1 MSDVPSFTAIVL
13 AAGQGTRM
21 KSDVPKVLHRLAGR
35 ALVEFSVRAAFEAGA
50 EKVVLVTSGHRDL
63 QALAARAFAG
73 KQVELAVQDPPR
85 GTGDA
90 ARVGLEHV
98 ESERVLVF
106 YGDTPLVT
114 ASELSLVLAA
124 ASGADLALVSAELD
138 DPSGYGR
145 ILRAPGGDV
154 SEIREQRDLR
164 SDAERHVREVN
175 AGIYAAPTDTLRRAL
190 ADVRPDNAQGEFYL
204 TDTVAIV
211 ARTGRVA
218 AVLGPADTLVG
229 VNDREQLRAA
239 EETLFS
245 RIRTRL
251 GRSGVSVQG
260 DCRVDDTVRVAP
272 DATLGPAVR
281 LRGTSSVGAGALLDV
296 GVVVTDSEI
305 GARAIIKPYSVV
317 TQSRVGEAAEIGP
330 FAHLR
335 PESEIEAEA
344 HIGNFVETK
353 KTRVR
358 RGAKANHLAYL
369 GDGDVGER
377 ANIGAGT
384 IFCNY
389 DGYQKH
395 RTVIGE
401 GAFVGSDSQL
411 VAPVTVGKGAY
422 VGTGTTVTEDV
433 PDEALAIGRARQTN
447 KPGYA
452 ASLKARL
459 AEAARAAKAAKK

>member
-1 MSDVPSFTAIVL
+1 MSDFTAIVL

-21 KSDVPKVLHRLAGR
+21 KSAVPKVLHRLAGR
-35 ALVEFSVRAAFEAGA
+35 ALVEFSVRAALEAGA
-50 EKVVLVTSGHRDL
+50 SRVVLVTSGNPHIE
-63 QALAARAFAG
+63 ALVKRAFEG
-73 KQVELAVQDPPR
+73 KPVVLAVQDPPR

-90 ARVGLEHV
+90 ARVGIEHV
-98 ESERVLVF
+98 ETERVLVF

-114 ASELSLVLAA
+114 AAELVLVLT
-124 ASGADLALVSAELD
+124 ASKGAELALVCAELA
-138 DPSGYGR
+138 DPRGYGR
-145 ILRAPGGDV
+145 VLRDENGAV
-154 SEIREQRDLR
+154 TEIREERDLGT
-164 SDAERHVREVN
+164 DDERAVREVN
-175 AGIYAAPTDTLRRAL
+175 AGIYAATTDVLRSVIDEL
-190 ADVRPDNAQGEFYL
+190 EPNNVQGEFYL
-204 TDTVAIV
+204 TDAVSILS
-211 ARTGRVA
+211 RTGGRVV
-218 AVLGPADTLVG
+218 AVRGPADTLVG
-229 VNDREQLRAA
+229 VNDREQLCAA
-239 EETLFS
+239 EEALFS
-245 RIRTRL
+245 RIRGRL
-251 GRSGVSVQG
+251 GREGASVHG
-260 DCRVDDTVRVAP
+260 DARIDDTVLVAP
-272 DATLGPAVR
+272 DAAIGPAVR
-281 LRGTSSVGAGALLDV
+281 LRGNSSVGAGALVDV
-296 GVVVTDSEI
+296 GAVVTDSDI
-305 GARAIIKPYSVV
+305 AARAIIKPYSVI
-317 TQSRVGEAAEIGP
+317 TSSRVGEGAEIGP

-335 PESEIEAEA
+335 PGSDIEAEA

-369 GDGDVGER
+369 GDGDIGER

-395 RTVIGE
+395 KTTIGE

-452 ASLKARL
+452 TELKSRL
-459 AEAARAAKAAKK
+459 AEAARAAKGGKK

>member
-1 MSDVPSFTAIVL
+1 MSDFSAIVL

-21 KSDVPKVLHRLAGR
+21 KSALPKVLHPLAGR
-35 ALVEFSVRAAFEAGA
+35 ALVEFSVRAALDAGA
-50 EKVVLVTSGHRDL
+50 ACVVLVTSGHAEID
-63 QALAARAFAG
+63 ALVERTFAG
-73 KQVELAVQDPPR
+73 KPVVLAVQDPPR

-98 ESERVLVF
+98 VTERVLVF
-106 YGDTPLVT
+106 CGDTPLVT
-114 ASELSLVLAA
+114 ASELALVLDAA
-124 ASGADLALVSAELD
+124 NAADLALLYAELD
-138 DPSGYGR
+138 DPTGYGR
-145 ILRAPGGDV
+145 ILRAANGDV
-154 SEIREQRDLR
+154 LEIREQRDLR
-164 SDAERHVREVN
+164 SDDERRVHQVN
-175 AGIYAAPTDTLRRAL
+175 AGIYATSSERLRRAL
-190 ADVRPDNAQGEFYL
+190 SEVRPDNAQGEFYL

-218 AVLGPADTLVG
+218 GVLGPADALVG

-239 EETLFS
+239 EETLFA
-245 RIRTRL
+245 RIRARL
-251 GRSGVSVQG
+251 GRAGVSVHG
-260 DCRVDDTVRVAP
+260 DARIDDTVLVAAG
-272 DATLGPAVR
+272 ATIGPAVR
-281 LRGTSSVGAGALLDV
+281 LRGKSSVGAGALLDV
-296 GVVVTDSEI
+296 GAVVTDSQI
-305 GARAIIKPYSVV
+305 GAGAIVKPYSVV
-317 TQSRVGEAAEIGP
+317 TQSRVGESAEIGP

-335 PESEIEAEA
+335 PESDIEAEA

-369 GDGDVGER
+369 GDGDIGER

-395 RTVIGE
+395 RTTIGE
-401 GAFVGSDSQL
+401 GAFVGSDSQI
-411 VAPVTVGKGAY
+411 VAPVTIGKGAY

-433 PDEALAIGRARQTN
+433 PDDALAIGRVRQAN

-452 ASLKARL
+452 ATLKNRL

>member
-1 MSDVPSFTAIVL
+1 MYDFTAIVL

-21 KSDVPKVLHRLAGR
+21 KSAVPKVLHRLAGR
-35 ALVEFSVRAAFEAGA
+35 ALVEFSVRTAFEAGA
-50 EKVVLVTSGHRDL
+50 AKVVLVTSG
-63 QALAARAFAG
+63 QAEIEAMVSRAFAG
-73 KQVELAVQDPPR
+73 KPVVFAVQDPPR

-90 ARVGLEHV
+90 ARIGLEHV
-98 ESERVLVF
+98 DTERVVVF

-114 ASELSLVLAA
+114 ATELALVLGAGE
-124 ASGADLALVSAELD
+124 SADLALVSAKLD

-145 ILRAPGGDV
+145 ILRAANGDV
-154 SEIREQRDLR
+154 LEIREQRDLR
-164 SDAERHVREVN
+164 NDDERRVREVN
-175 AGIYAAPTDTLRRAL
+175 AGIYAARTERLGRAL
-190 ADVRPDNAQGEFYL
+190 AEVRPNNAQGEFYL

-211 ARTGRVA
+211 AAGGRVA
-218 AVLGPADTLVG
+218 AVGGPADALVG

-239 EETLFS
+239 EEMLFS
-245 RIRTRL
+245 RIRARL
-251 GRSGVSVQG
+251 GQSGVSVHG
-260 DCRVDDTVRVAP
+260 DARIDDTVLVTP
-272 DATLGPAVR
+272 DATIGPGVR
-281 LRGTSSVGAGALLDV
+281 LRGKSSVGAGAVIDV
-296 GVVVTDSEI
+296 GSVVTDSEI
-305 GARAIIKPYSVV
+305 GARANVKPYSVI

-335 PESEIEAEA
+335 PESDVEAEA

-369 GDGDVGER
+369 GDADIGER
-377 ANIGAGT
+377 ANVGAGT

-389 DGYQKH
+389 DGFQKH

-401 GAFVGSDSQL
+401 DAFIGSDSQL
-411 VAPVTVGKGAY
+411 VAPVTIGRGAF

-447 KPGYA
+447 KEGYA
-452 ASLKARL
+452 RKLKDRL
-459 AEAARAAKAAKK
+459 AEAARAAKGAKR

>member
-1 MSDVPSFTAIVL
+1 MADFTAVVL

-21 KSDVPKVLHRLAGR
+21 KSAVPKVLHRLAGR

-50 EKVVLVTSGHRDL
+50 VRVVLVTSGHPDID
-63 QALAARAFAG
+63 ALVARTFAG
-73 KQVELAVQDPPR
+73 QPVVLSVQNPPR

-98 ESERVLVF
+98 ETERVLVF
-106 YGDTPLVT
+106 CGDTPLVT
-114 ASELSLVLAA
+114 AAELALVLGAA
-124 ASGADLALVSAELD
+124 NDADLALVSAELD
-138 DPSGYGR
+138 DPRGYGR
-145 ILRAPGGDV
+145 VLRAASGEV
-154 SEIREQRDLR
+154 SEIREHRDLR
-164 SDAERHVREVN
+164 SDDERRVREVN
-175 AGIYAAPTDTLRRAL
+175 AGIYAAASETLRRAL
-190 ADVRPDNAQGEFYL
+190 AEVRPNNAQGEYYL

-211 ARTGRVA
+211 ARSGRVLA
-218 AVLGPADTLVG
+218 IRGPADTLVG

-239 EETLFS
+239 EETLFA
-245 RIRTRL
+245 RIRARL
-251 GRSGVSVQG
+251 GQSGVSIQG
-260 DCRVDDTVRVAP
+260 DARIDDTVLVAP

-281 LRGTSSVGAGALLDV
+281 LRGKSTVGAGAFIDV

-305 GARAIIKPYSVV
+305 GARAIVKPYSVV
-317 TQSRVGEAAEIGP
+317 TQSRVGESAEIGP

-335 PESEIEAEA
+335 PESDIEAEA

-369 GDGDVGER
+369 GDGDIGER

-395 RTVIGE
+395 QTIIGE

-411 VAPVTVGKGAY
+411 VAPVTIGKGAY

-433 PDEALAIGRARQTN
+433 PDEA
-447 KPGYA
+447 
-452 ASLKARL
+452 
-459 AEAARAAKAAKK
+459 

>member
-1 MSDVPSFTAIVL
+1 MSDIPSFTAIVL

-50 EKVVLVTSGHRDL
+50 EKVVLVTSGRPEL
-63 QALAARAFAG
+63 ETLATRAFAG
-73 KQVELAVQDPPR
+73 KSIALAVQDPPR

-98 ESERVLVF
+98 VTERVLVF

-114 ASELSLVLAA
+114 ANELALVLGAA
-124 ASGADLALVSAELD
+124 NDADLALVSAELD

-145 ILRAPGGDV
+145 ILRGDGGAV
-154 SEIREQRDLR
+154 LEIREQRDLQT
-164 SDAERHVREVN
+164 DAERRVREVN
-175 AGIYAAPTDTLRRAL
+175 AGIYAARTSVLRRAL
-190 ADVRPDNAQGEFYL
+190 AEVRPDNAQGEFYL

-218 AVLGPADTLVG
+218 AVRGPADTLVG

-245 RIRTRL
+245 RIRARL
-251 GRSGVSVQG
+251 GQSGVSVHG
-260 DCRVDDTVRVAP
+260 DCRVDDTVLVAP
-272 DATLGPAVR
+272 NATLGPAVR
-281 LRGTSSVGAGALLDV
+281 VRGKSSVGAGALLDV

-305 GARAIIKPYSVV
+305 GARAVVKPYSVV
-317 TQSRVGEAAEIGP
+317 TQSRVCEAAEIGP

-335 PESEIEAEA
+335 PESDIEAEA

-369 GDGDVGER
+369 GDADIGER

-395 RTVIGE
+395 RTIIGE
-401 GAFVGSDSQL
+401 GAFVGSDSQI

-433 PDEALAIGRARQTN
+433 PDEALAIGRVRQAN

-452 ASLKARL
+452 ATLKTRL